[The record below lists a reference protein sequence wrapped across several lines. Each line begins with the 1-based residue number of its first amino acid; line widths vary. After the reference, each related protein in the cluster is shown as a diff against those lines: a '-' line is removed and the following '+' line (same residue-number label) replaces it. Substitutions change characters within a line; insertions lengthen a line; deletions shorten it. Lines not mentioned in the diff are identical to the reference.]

1 MMRSIVRRGVWIVG
15 ALVWACGQ
23 DAAPPQ
29 HAVLPPRGQ
38 LVGPARQVVLVTV
51 DTLRTSHLGCYGYE
65 RNTSP
70 YIDRLAREGVQ
81 MMRAYSPVPRTTPAH
96 MSMMTGLPP
105 TGHGAMRNAYAI
117 GRADAPSLPAF
128 FRSRGY
134 ATGAFVSVP
143 FLNPNEKRLSGFEH
157 VEAPPVGVQW
167 RSRNTLKRASAWVR
181 AHAEEPFFL
190 WVHTYDMHKPYK
202 PPEPYDSMFWKQ
214 PPLAYEPP
222 RDGLLTGPPPTE
234 QEAAYMRALYDG
246 EIRYT
251 DDALQSFFEE
261 LDGLW
266 IAAPLVVV
274 TADHGE
280 ILEEHARDFQHAYF
294 HGKFPFNES
303 LRVPLVWHWPG
314 HLPAGR
320 RDAPVDITGL
330 GPTLVDLLFGGGFAG
345 GVPSFASAVREDA
358 PGDTAVFAL
367 APRLYPEETMQ
378 PGWEFRRHETWSILR
393 WPWHLIYNP
402 ERRSA
407 LYDVA
412 TDPLELTDLAAA
424 HPERVAALE
433 REVIEHFRA
442 QPRAEEGAVPVSAE
456 LREQLRELGYVE

>member
-1 MMRSIVRRGVWIVG
+1 
-15 ALVWACGQ
+15 
-23 DAAPPQ
+23 
-29 HAVLPPRGQ
+29 
-38 LVGPARQVVLVTV
+38 
-51 DTLRTSHLGCYGYE
+51 
-65 RNTSP
+65 
-70 YIDRLAREGVQ
+70 
-81 MMRAYSPVPRTTPAH
+81 
-96 MSMMTGLPP
+96 
-105 TGHGAMRNAYAI
+105 
-117 GRADAPSLPAF
+117 
-128 FRSRGY
+128 
-134 ATGAFVSVP
+134 
-143 FLNPNEKRLSGFEH
+143 
-157 VEAPPVGVQW
+157 
-167 RSRNTLKRASAWVR
+167 
-181 AHAEEPFFL
+181 
-190 WVHTYDMHKPYK
+190 
-202 PPEPYDSMFWKQ
+202 
-214 PPLAYEPP
+214 
-222 RDGLLTGPPPTE
+222 
-234 QEAAYMRALYDG
+234 MRALYDG